1 MLNDLN
7 IPSRLGVKWSRD
19 AVKKIINRQDVY
31 LGGII
36 KDNLHNIRWPK
47 II

>member
-1 MLNDLN
+1 MNDLN
-7 IPSRLGVKWSRD
+7 IPSRRSVKWSRD
-19 AVKKIINRQDVY
+19 AVKKIINRKNDY

-36 KDNLHNIRWPK
+36 KDNVNNIRWPK